1 MLYAEVL
8 SRLLNANVDYLIIG
22 GVAVNLQ
29 GYSRL
34 TKDLDLMLKMK
45 SENLLKAV
53 EILLEAGFTT
63 WLPVDPR
70 GIADDATRR
79 DWLENKNMLAL
90 SFKRGSLKLDILFS
104 APIRFEDM
112 HRDNF
117 RIGRFLYPVASKEDL
132 IRLKEVTGRPHDR
145 EDVDRLRI
153 LINLEKEGHSNG
165 ADKE

>member
-79 DWLENKNMLAL
+79 DWLEN
-90 SFKRGSLKLDILFS
+90 
-104 APIRFEDM
+104 
-112 HRDNF
+112 
-117 RIGRFLYPVASKEDL
+117 
-132 IRLKEVTGRPHDR
+132 
-145 EDVDRLRI
+145 
-153 LINLEKEGHSNG
+153 
-165 ADKE
+165 